1 MYKKLILLF
10 IYLIFSDAFIANL
23 LISKNSKKNL
33 LTPINSVS
41 YNNTHD
47 FTNVYLSKLSVNNA
61 EKNEHKIVIDKYN
74 YLNSLNHIYE
84 LSIINKIKKRQN
96 IIKKI
101 NFDDFLMLNNYI
113 DVIYYK
119 NSLSDKIIL
128 EFKNNTKVVY
138 YFNNDFKNIMEIV
151 KLNKNIEKI
160 NLNSYPNYILN
171 TPFGFLL
178 CEEN

>member
-1 MYKKLILLF
+1 
-10 IYLIFSDAFIANL
+10 
-23 LISKNSKKNL
+23 
-33 LTPINSVS
+33 
-41 YNNTHD
+41 
-47 FTNVYLSKLSVNNA
+47 
-61 EKNEHKIVIDKYN
+61 
-74 YLNSLNHIYE
+74 
-84 LSIINKIKKRQN
+84 
-96 IIKKI
+96 
-101 NFDDFLMLNNYI
+101 MLNNYI